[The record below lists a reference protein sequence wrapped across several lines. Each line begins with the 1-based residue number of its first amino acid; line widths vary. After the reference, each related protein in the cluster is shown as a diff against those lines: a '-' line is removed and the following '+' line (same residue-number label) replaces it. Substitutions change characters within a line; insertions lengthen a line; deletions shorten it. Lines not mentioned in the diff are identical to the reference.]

1 MTSGWANEILTE
13 TIDAKGGFNILRD
26 WYNRAVRDDPEGDGQ
41 ARAPRVGDRSAEAD
55 HCAEESTASI
65 RASRR
70 EVVLSTPF
78 SLRAELKGV
87 EVEPGVTLRYWEA
100 GAGRALVMLPGLGH
114 AASLYKYQLEGLCD
128 EFRVIALDPRGHGES
143 DKPEGGYN
151 YHTLAK
157 DLDGF
162 LHALDLNDVT
172 ILGHSGG
179 CKIILT
185 YLELYGDSQLRAI
198 VFSDDSPCHLRDGI
212 FSADQALAAIDAFQ
226 GPDAIAF
233 SKGFSDQFLT
243 DDAEESAKEAFYR
256 EGLKLPRPYLAKLFR
271 WAAFGD
277 WWDAYALVKVPT
289 LVIGGRVSKVPVKIA
304 QGIHEAVPGSSFV
317 VFEADEG
324 GGHAMF
330 WEGPQ
335 KYNDSLRTFLRSS

>member
-1 MTSGWANEILTE
+1 M
-13 TIDAKGGFNILRD
+13 
-26 WYNRAVRDDPEGDGQ
+26 
-41 ARAPRVGDRSAEAD
+41 
-55 HCAEESTASI
+55 
-65 RASRR
+65 
-70 EVVLSTPF
+70 
-78 SLRAELKGV
+78 
-87 EVEPGVTLRYWEA
+87 TLRYWEA
-100 GAGRALVMLPGLGH
+100 GAGRVLVMLPGLGH
-114 AASLYKYQLEGLCD
+114 AASLYKYQLEGLSD

-143 DKPEGGYN
+143 DKPERGY
-151 YHTLAK
+151 
-157 DLDGF
+157 
-162 LHALDLNDVT
+162 LHDVT

-185 YLELYGDSQLRAI
+185 YLELYGDSRLRAI

-226 GPDAIAF
+226 GPDAIGF

-243 DDAEESAKEAFYR
+243 DDAEESTKDAFYL
-256 EGLKLPRPYLAKLFR
+256 EGLKLPRPYMAKLFR

-304 QGIHEAVPGSSFV
+304 QGIHEAVPGYSLV

-335 KYNDSLRTFLRSS
+335 KYNDSLRTFMSSS

>member
-1 MTSGWANEILTE
+1 M
-13 TIDAKGGFNILRD
+13 
-26 WYNRAVRDDPEGDGQ
+26 
-41 ARAPRVGDRSAEAD
+41 
-55 HCAEESTASI
+55 
-65 RASRR
+65 
-70 EVVLSTPF
+70 STPF

-87 EVEPGVTLRYWEA
+87 EVAPGVTLRYWEA
-100 GAGRALVMLPGLGH
+100 GAGRVLVMLPGLGH

-162 LHALDLNDVT
+162 LRALDLNDAT

-185 YLELYGDSQLRAI
+185 YLELYGDSRLRAI

-243 DDAEESAKEAFYR
+243 DDAEELAKEAFYR

-335 KYNDSLRTFLRSS
+335 KYNDSLRTFMRSY